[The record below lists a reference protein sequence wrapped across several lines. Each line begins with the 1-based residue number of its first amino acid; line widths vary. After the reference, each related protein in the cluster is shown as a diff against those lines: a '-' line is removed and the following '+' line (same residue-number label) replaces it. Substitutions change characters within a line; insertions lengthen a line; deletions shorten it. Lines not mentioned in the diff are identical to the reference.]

1 MIEFL
6 NMLEYKKIIINEK
19 IKINKSCSYETLN
32 NSIVILQ
39 ADTGKFLEI
48 DIYGKRIFELIL
60 NNEYSENELTE
71 ELMNI
76 YKSSFNKDELL
87 DF

>member
-1 MIEFL
+1 M
-6 NMLEYKKIIINEK
+6 
-19 IKINKSCSYETLN
+19 
-32 NSIVILQ
+32 V
-39 ADTGKFLEI
+39 
-48 DIYGKRIFELIL
+48 KRIFELIL

-87 DF
+87 DFLNKLYKYQIISYV

>member
-1 MIEFL
+1 M
-6 NMLEYKKIIINEK
+6 K

-87 DF
+87 DFLNKLYKYQIISYV